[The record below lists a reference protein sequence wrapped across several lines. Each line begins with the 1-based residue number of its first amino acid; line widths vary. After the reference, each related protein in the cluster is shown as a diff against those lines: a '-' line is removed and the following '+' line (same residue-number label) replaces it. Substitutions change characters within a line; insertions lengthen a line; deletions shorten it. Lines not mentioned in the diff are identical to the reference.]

1 MEILHSYKAKSRPS
15 TKPGSD
21 CLDHGLDCRSD
32 RTPDQIGSDWTGI
45 FAFSAEE
52 LF

>member
-1 MEILHSYKAKSRPS
+1 MIAGYTSRPS

-21 CLDHGLDCRSD
+21 RLGRIGVWIRADSRSD
-32 RTPDQIGSDWTGI
+32 RTGTI
-45 FAFSAEE
+45 FAFGAEE

>member
-1 MEILHSYKAKSRPS
+1 MLAGYTSRPS

-21 CLDHGLDCRSD
+21 RLGRIGLWIRADS
-32 RTPDQIGSDWTGI
+32 GSDQTGI
-45 FAFSAEE
+45 FAFGAEE